1 MEARSPLSTQ
11 IGGGAQPAGPRP
23 LPASIQRPSRTRRR
37 ARPLVTAAVL
47 LAVAIALA
55 EAWQRTSAPPV
66 NYATAEV
73 SRGSVARAVA
83 GSGTV
88 NPVTTIQVGTY
99 VSGVIQ
105 ELFCDYNTK
114 VTKGQLCAKIDPRPY
129 QTGVDQEQANLST
142 AKAQLV
148 KDQTNLAY
156 AKLTYERNL
165 ALQQKGIVPQDTAD
179 SSKSAADQAQAQIDL
194 DKSTIAQHQA
204 QLNAA
209 QINLGYTNIVS
220 PVNGTVVARNVTMG
234 QTVAASFQTPTL
246 FLIATDL
253 TNMQVDAN
261 VSESDIGGVHV
272 GEPTTF
278 TVEAFPDHMFQGAVT
293 QVRQAPQS
301 VQNVITYDV
310 VISAPNPELLLKP
323 GMTATTRI
331 VTDHRDNVLRVP
343 DQALRYTPGGLP
355 GRASSTGAPPAPPS
369 PAAGSEARAPH
380 VWVLRDEKPVEVAV
394 TTGLDDDTNTE
405 IAAGNLAPGDRVIV
419 GEQSRNGASGSRPA
433 ATRFFRI

>member
-1 MEARSPLSTQ
+1 M
-11 IGGGAQPAGPRP
+11 
-23 LPASIQRPSRTRRR
+23 
-37 ARPLVTAAVL
+37 TAAVL
-47 LAVAIALA
+47 LAAAGALPEVWLHTRA
-55 EAWQRTSAPPV
+55 TPSV
-66 NYATAEV
+66 HYATAEV
-73 SRGSVARAVA
+73 SRGSVARAVT

-129 QTGVDQEQANLST
+129 QTVVDQELATLET

-156 AKLTYERNL
+156 AKLTYKRNL
-165 ALQQKGIVPQDTAD
+165 ALQQRGIVPQDTAD
-179 SSKSAADQAQAQIDL
+179 SARSVSDQAQAQIDL
-194 DKSTIAQHQA
+194 DQSTIAQHQA
-204 QLNAA
+204 LLSAA

-220 PVNGTVVARNVTMG
+220 PVSGTVVARNVTMG

-261 VSESDIGGVHV
+261 VSESDIGGVSV

-278 TVEAFPDHMFQGAVT
+278 TVEAFPDRIFHGTVT

-310 VISAPNPELLLKP
+310 VISAPNPNLLLKP
-323 GMTATTRI
+323 GMTATI
-331 VTDHRDNVLRVP
+331 VTDRREDVVRVP
-343 DQALRYTPGGLP
+343 DQALRYTPGGLA
-355 GRASSTGAPPAPPS
+355 GPAPTVGAS
-369 PAAGSEARAPH
+369 PAPGAESDARAAH
-380 VWVLRDEKPVEVAV
+380 VWVLRDGQPTQVAV
-394 TTGLDDDTNTE
+394 TIGLDDDTNTE
-405 IAAGNLAPGDRVIV
+405 VAAGNLAPGDHVIV
-419 GEQSRNGASGSRPA
+419 AEQNWNGTSGSRQA
-433 ATRFFRI
+433 APRFFRI